1 MTDVGKWLK
10 AGDPLGGER
19 RLDDDDAR
27 AMRRAMM
34 AERRTTSDAA
44 WPQPIVLAAAIA
56 ITLAAGIAVG
66 HRLPPARGSA
76 VPAAAHQATEPGERR
91 QLQFST
97 PGGTR
102 IVWVFDSN
110 LVL

>member
-1 MTDVGKWLK
+1 DRAAARGRGGHRPVASCARPARHGQDDRNAGRAAMTDVGKWLK
-10 AGDPLGGER
+10 AGDPLGGEP

-66 HRLPPARGSA
+66 HRLPPARGS
-76 VPAAAHQATEPGERR
+76 
-91 QLQFST
+91 
-97 PGGTR
+97 
-102 IVWVFDSN
+102 
-110 LVL
+110 